1 MVYHILRF
9 QPLSRAFSTQT
20 INTMET
26 KIMDYYKDDFR
37 DLETMKK
44 TCIEMLLAENI
55 TLQSNEQLRLQKIN
69 DAESIGNFYREISK
83 NYKAWVGM
91 VQYPI
96 KKP

>member
-1 MVYHILRF
+1 
-9 QPLSRAFSTQT
+9 
-20 INTMET
+20 
-26 KIMDYYKDDFR
+26 MDYYKDDFR

-44 TCIEMLLAENI
+44 TCIEMLLDENI

-83 NYKAWVGM
+83 NYKVWVGI
-91 VQYPI
+91 VPYPI

>member
-44 TCIEMLLAENI
+44 TCIEMLLDENI

-83 NYKAWVGM
+83 NYKDWVGIFP
-91 VQYPI
+91 YPI

>member
-1 MVYHILRF
+1 
-9 QPLSRAFSTQT
+9 
-20 INTMET
+20 
-26 KIMDYYKDDFR
+26 MDYYKDDFR

-44 TCIEMLLAENI
+44 TCIEMLLDENI

-83 NYKAWVGM
+83 NYKDWVEIFP
-91 VQYPI
+91 YPI